1 MNFLALAGEIRQLSA
16 GGASGTLFVT
26 TEDNRSVRIVVE
38 AGKVVSLAAGQLKGA
53 AIIGHL
59 KTSGILRYR
68 FQRDVVIRV
77 PGDDD
82 VPLAAL
88 DDEDAALLCPGARES
103 DIGAEVL
110 DIIRNEAV
118 ECMGPMANMICAD
131 HLQNLTT
138 SEGMAAAI
146 TAISSEMGDPAL
158 ARQFQSRV
166 QSRLREREI

>member
-1 MNFLALAGEIRQLSA
+1 MNFLALAGEIRQLCA

-26 TEDNRSVRIVVE
+26 TEDDHSVRIAVE
-38 AGKVVSLAAGQLKGA
+38 AGNIVSLAAGHLKGA
-53 AIIGHL
+53 AVIARL
-59 KTSGILRYR
+59 KASGSLRYR

-77 PGDDD
+77 PGEDD

-88 DDEDAALLCPGARES
+88 DDEDAALLCPGTTEPE
-103 DIGAEVL
+103 IGAEVL

-118 ECMGPMANMICAD
+118 ECMGPMANMICTD
-131 HLQNLTT
+131 HLQNVTT

-146 TAISSEMGDPAL
+146 TAISSEMGDAAL

-166 QSRLREREI
+166 QSRLREREL